1 MAEPKHILDRLDDA
15 EQKGKGLVL
24 SPTDVGDLQAEIGE
38 LELARELDAIVYEH
52 VIAELQGIKRTT
64 H

>member
-15 EQKGKGLVL
+15 EQKGMGIVL

-38 LELARELDAIVYEH
+38 LELARELDAIMYEH